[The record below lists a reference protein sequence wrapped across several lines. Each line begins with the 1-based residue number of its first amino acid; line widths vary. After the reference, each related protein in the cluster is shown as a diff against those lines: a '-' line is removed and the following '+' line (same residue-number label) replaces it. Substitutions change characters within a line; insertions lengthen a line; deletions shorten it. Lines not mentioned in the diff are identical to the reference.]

1 VGLPLGV
8 ELTELLSRFS
18 LDADLSRKE
27 YNMITGLVVFS
38 PAVRQDQGGTALAGS
53 QLSRWLEEGS
63 DFDYRE
69 RFLGLPPA
77 AVA

>member
-1 VGLPLGV
+1 
-8 ELTELLSRFS
+8 
-18 LDADLSRKE
+18 
-27 YNMITGLVVFS
+27 MITGLVVFS

>member
-1 VGLPLGV
+1 MELTGLLRQISFLV
-8 ELTELLSRFS
+8 ELSASAWARGFGQGS
-18 LDADLSRKE
+18 
-27 YNMITGLVVFS
+27 GS